1 MSSFQEIP
9 EEPAE
14 GKGPEVASDFI
25 LFDMRT
31 LTHFRA
37 EGPAVLVLSDTG
49 SARMVLFTFRA
60 GQHLKDHRTSSQ
72 VLIQAL
78 RGRIMCTVAGRSV
91 EVRAGMVL
99 QVDAHVSHNVL
110 AQTDAVML
118 LIMTPS
124 PSSLRQ
130 DLEHDDAHGSA
141 PLVTR
146 APEVATHS
154 SRDVSNG

>member
-1 MSSFQEIP
+1 MSSFPEIP
-9 EEPAE
+9 EGPAE
-14 GKGPEVASDFI
+14 KKGQEADSDFI

-31 LTHFRA
+31 LTHFRE
-37 EGPAVLVLSDTG
+37 EGPAVQVLSDTG
-49 SARMVLFTFRA
+49 AARIVLFAFRA

-72 VLIQAL
+72 ILIQTL
-78 RGRIMCTVAGRSV
+78 RGRIMCTVADRSV
-91 EVRAGMVL
+91 EMRAGMVL
-99 QVDAHVSHNVL
+99 QVEAHVSHSVL

-130 DLEHDDAHGSA
+130 GLEHDDTHDQA

-146 APEVATHS
+146 TPEAATHS
-154 SRDVSNG
+154 SQDVSNG

>member
-1 MSSFQEIP
+1 MSSLPEIP
-9 EEPAE
+9 EERAE
-14 GKGPEVASDFI
+14 EKRREADSDFI
-25 LFDMRT
+25 LFDIHT
-31 LTHFRA
+31 LTHFRE
-37 EGPAVLVLSDTG
+37 EGPAVQVLSDTDA
-49 SARMVLFTFRA
+49 ARMVLFALRA
-60 GQHLKDHRTSSQ
+60 GQHVKDHRTSSHI
-72 VLIQAL
+72 LIQTL

-99 QVDAHVSHNVL
+99 QVEAHVLHSVL

-130 DLEHDDAHGSA
+130 ALKHDDTHDQA

-146 APEVATHS
+146 TPEATTHS
-154 SRDVSNG
+154 S

>member
-1 MSSFQEIP
+1 MRLFSEKP

-14 GKGPEVASDFI
+14 EKGQEAAGDFI

-31 LTHFRA
+31 LTHFRE
-37 EGPAVLVLSDTG
+37 EGPAVQVLSDTG
-49 SARMVLFTFRA
+49 AARIVLFAFRA

-72 VLIQAL
+72 ILIQTL
-78 RGRIMCTVAGRSV
+78 RGRIMCTMADRSV

-99 QVDAHVSHNVL
+99 QVEAHVLHSVL

-124 PSSLRQ
+124 PSSHRQ
-130 DLEHDDAHGSA
+130 GLEHEDTHNMA

-146 APEVATHS
+146 NVHS
-154 SRDVSNG
+154 ENEA

>member
-1 MSSFQEIP
+1 MHLFPEIP
-9 EEPAE
+9 EEPAAE
-14 GKGPEVASDFI
+14 KRQEAASDFI

-31 LTHFRA
+31 LTHFRE

-49 SARMVLFTFRA
+49 AARMVLFALRA
-60 GQHLKDHRTSSQ
+60 GQHVKDHRTSSQ
-72 VLIQAL
+72 ILIQTL
-78 RGRIMCTVAGRSV
+78 RGRLMCTVADRSV

-99 QVDAHVSHNVL
+99 QVEAHVSHSVL
-110 AQTDAVML
+110 APTDAVML

-130 DLEHDDAHGSA
+130 GLEHDDTHGQA

-154 SRDVSNG
+154 SQDVSNG